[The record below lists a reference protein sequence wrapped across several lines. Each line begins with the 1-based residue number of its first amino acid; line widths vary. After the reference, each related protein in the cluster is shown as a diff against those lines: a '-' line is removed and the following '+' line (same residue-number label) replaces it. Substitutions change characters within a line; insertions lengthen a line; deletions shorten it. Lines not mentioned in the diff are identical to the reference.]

1 MDLQQLKNKILDLE
15 KGYKQLTFWH
25 DKNKYLH
32 HEALI
37 NNKRS
42 LKVQQE
48 MKDVMQIMTQSIVE
62 INERLQRLEEKT

>member
-1 MDLQQLKNKILDLE
+1 M
-15 KGYKQLTFWH
+15 KQRNFIY
-25 DKNKYLH
+25 KNKYLH
-32 HEALI
+32 HETLI

-62 INERLQRLEEKT
+62 INKRLQRLEEKT